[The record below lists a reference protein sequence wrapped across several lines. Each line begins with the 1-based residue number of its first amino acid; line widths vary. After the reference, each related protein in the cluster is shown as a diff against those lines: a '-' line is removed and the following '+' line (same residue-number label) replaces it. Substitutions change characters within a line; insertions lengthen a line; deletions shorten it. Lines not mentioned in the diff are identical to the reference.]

1 MKQRRF
7 LMICFAVLLCLGMA
21 SLSSV
26 AYAALPA
33 AYNGGDI
40 EGRLIQTGDDQ
51 TFLQGGAA
59 STICIDMSKMVN
71 PVFESLKSGFQKDST
86 YAGTSVYYSGT
97 ALAMNADNVFSG
109 DCFKNT
115 FVDGAI
121 LADGSRADVVIIYS
135 DVHFFTPPTSYNGQ
149 TFSGYGAN
157 VKTFVAND
165 GTKVRSGNDLL
176 TAPHVGLQVS
186 VTFKIVDKQGRPVD
200 GQFWYTMNDIDIV
213 RDGSANYGALNSSS
227 SYNTF
232 SEQVVINGGALSEVY
247 IPGNG
252 QYKCGITADSS
263 GSNGNG
269 ILFTPSA
276 SDGDT
281 FYSGFGVLADARD
294 GISLTVRSAAGKRQS
309 VDTDLLPEAVGALYA
324 EKNVDTTGATPTDL
338 TRNWSVETTIS
349 GQTATESIGNGQIKH
364 VGNFIKGKAF
374 TFKEADP
381 DLANYE
387 TTYEVLNGSSLTNQ
401 TTQSSGSG
409 VTANGTMVCV
419 NTVKFTNKRLW
430 QNLTIGK
437 EVRGARG
444 DRTKQW
450 KFTLT
455 VKDSPQNGGAP
466 LTGATL
472 FDGVDGRP
480 SALPAGWTE
489 EGNGVFTFDL
499 AHNGT
504 TTISLPKGCQY
515 TITEEIDPYYLQ
527 TGSASG
533 TLSSYTTETL
543 VNDFQGKILAV
554 SKTVEAGDRTRAW
567 QYTLTLLNPS
577 GEPYTTLTAETLGY
591 TGDGWDDSGK
601 ANGVYKFTLK
611 HGESGTFTLPVDS
624 QYTVTEESDERY
636 TQTHVIDSGA
646 TVTGVSTGSQTLSDD
661 ATVAYNNRKDK
672 MNLTV
677 SKAVDGSIGSRSK
690 YFKVVITV
698 ANAGDTVME
707 LDMSQA
713 ETSGI
718 TQNAVTTY
726 TVDEMIAVNARDDD
740 TGNSGQQ
747 VITANGEAAITVY
760 IRHGQ
765 SVTLKDVP
773 VGAAYTVTELPQ
785 GYTPSLALTGDQKTG
800 DAGGNAGSDIPTGDR
815 VASAEDTYMLDDAQ
829 LDWTNTLEA
838 EVPTGVYTSVAPAAL
853 SIAMALSLLALTR
866 LGRRKKTN

>member
-7 LMICFAVLLCLGMA
+7 LMICFAALLCLGMA

-26 AYAALPA
+26 AYAADFPS
-33 AYNGGDI
+33 AYSGGNSSVNQ
-40 EGRLIQTGDDQ
+40 EGNTE
-51 TFLQGGAA
+51 TFLQNGPPA
-59 STICIDMSKMVN
+59 TICIDKSKFSTNATPYIPQGSSFRRITSATGNGNLVGK
-71 PVFESLKSGFQKDST
+71 VGYVGSLN
-86 YAGTSVYYSGT
+86 
-97 ALAMNADNVFSG
+97 MNADNAFTGTNDWFSYR
-109 DCFKNT
+109 FT
-115 FVDGAI
+115 DGAI
-121 LADGSRADVVIIYS
+121 LADGTRADVVLTYSNIHIYTPGQ
-135 DVHFFTPPTSYNGQ
+135 DVNGRDYRWNGSTWQNLTYNGTTSIAQ
-149 TFSGYGAN
+149 GTRVFISNNVDIHIGIKVTATFTIVKSGTDEIVPGSFYYTMYDIDVQRNPSNGANYTYLYGAE
-157 VKTFVAND
+157 
-165 GTKVRSGNDLL
+165 S
-176 TAPHVGLQVS
+176 
-186 VTFKIVDKQGRPVD
+186 
-200 GQFWYTMNDIDIV
+200 
-213 RDGSANYGALNSSS
+213 NYN
-227 SYNTF
+227 Y
-232 SEQVVINGGALSEVY
+232 SEQVTVNSGAQTKVY
-247 IPGNG
+247 VPTGYKSGIVGGNG
-252 QYKCGITADSS
+252 SD
-263 GSNGNG
+263 GNG
-269 ILFTPSA
+269 VTILPA
-276 SDGDT
+276 GYSDPDPGT
-281 FYSGFGVLADARD
+281 FVTEFGVLADA
-294 GISLTVRSAAGKRQS
+294 AGFELSVGGSGGAIFNGQYNSIQS
-309 VDTDLLPEAVGALYA
+309 NLLPEAVGALYA

-338 TRNWSVETTIS
+338 TRNWSMETTIS
-349 GQTATESIGNGQIKH
+349 GQTTTESIGNGQIEH
-364 VGNFIKGKAF
+364 VGNFIKGKSF
-374 TFKEADP
+374 TFKETDP

-419 NTVKFTNKRLW
+419 NTVKFTNRRLW
-430 QNLTIGK
+430 QNLAIGK

-533 TLSSYTTETL
+533 TLSSDTTETL
-543 VNDFQGKILAV
+543 VNDFQGKTLTV
-554 SKTVEAGDRTRAW
+554 SKTVEAGDRTWAW

-577 GEPYTTLTAETLGY
+577 GAPYTTLTAETLGY

-624 QYTVTEESDERY
+624 RYTVTEESDERY

-698 ANAGDTVME
+698 ANAGDTVCWNW
-707 LDMSQA
+707 
-713 ETSGI
+713 I
-718 TQNAVTTY
+718 
-726 TVDEMIAVNARDDD
+726 
-740 TGNSGQQ
+740 
-747 VITANGEAAITVY
+747 
-760 IRHGQ
+760 
-765 SVTLKDVP
+765 
-773 VGAAYTVTELPQ
+773 
-785 GYTPSLALTGDQKTG
+785 
-800 DAGGNAGSDIPTGDR
+800 
-815 VASAEDTYMLDDAQ
+815 
-829 LDWTNTLEA
+829 
-838 EVPTGVYTSVAPAAL
+838 
-853 SIAMALSLLALTR
+853 
-866 LGRRKKTN
+866 